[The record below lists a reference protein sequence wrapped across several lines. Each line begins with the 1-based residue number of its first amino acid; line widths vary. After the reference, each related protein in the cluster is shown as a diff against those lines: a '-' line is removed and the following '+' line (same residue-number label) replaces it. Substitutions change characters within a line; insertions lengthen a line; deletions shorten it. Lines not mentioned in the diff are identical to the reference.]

1 MTVCLR
7 VLLFINF
14 FFLTLK
20 SFSLPIT
27 ITQVSDLNFGV
38 GFRNDPAKTVV
49 PGTFENAENASFMI
63 QGDPNRAFTIQLP
76 RRIDMNSTLGNQK
89 IRVQD
94 FTSFPSTNGT
104 LDATGIGYIF
114 IGATRSS
121 LKNNQQTGPYIGVFT
136 VTVIY

>member
-1 MTVCLR
+1 MCFRFFLCL
-7 VLLFINF
+7 NF
-14 FFLTLK
+14 FFLTLNGY
-20 SFSLPIT
+20 SLPIT

-38 GFRNDPAKTVV
+38 GFRNDAAKTVM

-89 IRVQD
+89 IRVQN
-94 FTSFPSTNGT
+94 FTSFPNANGT
-104 LDATGIGYIF
+104 LDASGISYIF
-114 IGATRSS
+114 IGATRSA
-121 LKNNQQTGPYIGVFT
+121 LKNNQQTGPYVGVFT